1 MILSLD
7 PSSTALGAA
16 LFTDAGRYIRS
27 EVVKPDNP
35 RADSSERSHQIG
47 RYLAELIAE
56 STAAGEEIRIAIIEE
71 PPSFM
76 RAEFGNKNV
85 QHVAF
90 GIVYHVVR
98 LAKIPSVIVV
108 NPATWTRGRH
118 KEHRAWHIRRRFGI
132 SPEQDRG
139 NDAMDAIGLAE
150 FWIARN
156 PDRLMRE
163 ERTTAANAA
172 GA

>member
-1 MILSLD
+1 MIISLD

-27 EVVKPDNP
+27 EVIKPDNP
-35 RADSSERSHQIG
+35 RAEHQERSHQIG
-47 RYLAELIAE
+47 RYLAELLAE
-56 STAAGEEIRIAIIEE
+56 ETEPIRIALIEE

-76 RAEFGNKNV
+76 KVEFGNKNV

-98 LAKIPSVIVV
+98 LAKVPSIVIV

-118 KEHRAWHIRRRFGI
+118 KEHRALHVRRRFRI
-132 SPEQDRG
+132 PPEQDRG
-139 NDAMDAIGLAE
+139 NDACDAIGLAE
-150 FWIARN
+150 WWCARN
-156 PDRLMRE
+156 PDKLTK
-163 ERTTAANAA
+163 ERQAV
-172 GA
+172 